1 MTTTSPLPLKISIH
15 KHPQMES
22 TMLDHDDDDE
32 RNPPRSPK
40 LSTLPSHHSGYIT
53 RQVSNE
59 LNLEHCTDLE
69 IRPPGPGEVV
79 VKLLYSGICRTDG
92 CFALGEPDLPQSN
105 LIVGHESLGTIV
117 LSPSDLTL
125 LHTTVVTRFLVST
138 CNTCNYCIRHLPESC
153 PHRTTYPAL
162 TGTMQEY
169 ITVPY
174 QHLRPLPPAYM
185 TPPRTMAAAAD
196 RRRDMAPL
204 YVSALCSGAAALKSL
219 RTAAP
224 QPGDVVVVSGVLG
237 AIGHLVGMIAKK
249 VYGVQVIGVD
259 LGWKWE
265 WLHKEKISWEEVC
278 DAFIPACECPL
289 DQLSHDRF
297 LRQLERACAKLRK
310 EDDVTVTTTS
320 TPAGRAD
327 SVIVCASSAAA
338 FQRLEDLVRD
348 GGSIVVVGAPRG
360 PCMVQV
366 PLRSLLDRQLRIQGS
381 LMGTWE
387 ESLQVMQWIHDGIIT
402 PYVHLVD
409 LADAGRQLSDCV
421 DCKTF
426 GKGII
431 HIGA

>member
-1 MTTTSPLPLKISIH
+1 MTATLPVPLKLGLH
-15 KHPQMES
+15 KHQPQMEP
-22 TMLDHDDDDE
+22 MVLDE
-32 RNPPRSPK
+32 KRIPPRRQQP
-40 LSTLPSHHSGYIT
+40 STLPSHHSGYIT
-53 RQVSNE
+53 RQVGGE

-92 CFALGEPDLPQSN
+92 CFALGEPDLPQTN

-117 LSPSDLTL
+117 LSPSDSTL
-125 LHTTVVTRFLVST
+125 LQTTVATRFLVST
-138 CNTCNYCIRHLPESC
+138 CGTCSYCIRHLPESC
-153 PHRTTYPAL
+153 VHRTTYPAL

-174 QHLRPLPPAYM
+174 RHLQPLPQDYVTHLRADGG
-185 TPPRTMAAAAD
+185 MA
-196 RRRDMAPL
+196 L
-204 YVSALCSGAAALKSL
+204 YVAAFCSGAAALKSL

-224 QPGDVVVVSGVLG
+224 RPGDVVLVSGVLG

-249 VYGVQVIGVD
+249 VYGARVVGVD
-259 LGWKWE
+259 LGWKWNRLNAVPQMIE
-265 WLHKEKISWEEVC
+265 AISGDGCVGF
-278 DAFIPACECPL
+278 D
-289 DQLSHDRF
+289 LSQDRF
-297 LRQLERACAKLRK
+297 LRQLERACAQLR
-310 EDDVTVTTTS
+310 EEEVTF

-348 GGSIVVVGAPRG
+348 GGSIIIVGAPRG
-360 PCMVQV
+360 PCMVQM

-387 ESLQVMQWIHDGIIT
+387 ESLQVMQWIRDCTIT
-402 PYVHLVD
+402 PYVHQVD

-431 HIGA
+431 RIYP